1 MKRMIA
7 VGAVIV
13 EDDKVVLGKHV
24 PERKGF
30 WSGKW
35 ICPGGRLELGEAIV
49 VGLLEGFERAHE
61 LAEGGVDVVV
71 GGGGGF
77 GFELGHGGSFWDGV
91 PSPHS
96 SRGEG

>member
-35 ICPGGRLELGEAIV
+35 ICPGGRLEIGEAI
-49 VGLLEGFERAHE
+49 R
-61 LAEGGVDVVV
+61 DQ
-71 GGGGGF
+71 
-77 GFELGHGGSFWDGV
+77 
-91 PSPHS
+91 
-96 SRGEG
+96 